1 MLLAP
6 VLDTLLAG
14 WKEQG
19 WQLGPVR
26 ALYDSIE
33 PMALPRCEVGNGTL
47 PGRSGTLFVQR
58 DEFLA
63 DVPLEQA
70 A

>member
-1 MLLAP
+1 MLEQ
-6 VLDTLLAG
+6 LLQG
-14 WKEQG
+14 WKAQG
-19 WQLGPVR
+19 WKLGPVR
-26 ALYDSIE
+26 GLYEAFE
-33 PMALPRCEVGNGTL
+33 PLALPRCEVGAGTV

-58 DEFLA
+58 GEFLA